1 MVKLRAN
8 PYSRLHWL
16 QAAELLN
23 LLVASRQA
31 AQPTGCKPH
40 DYLPVRRDFK
50 ALRPKRTFAG
60 PGAKFP
66 CLFKSAKISSKRF
79 SDACCKAFNAALW
92 QDPNVQ
98 QGTINGCTPNAVRT
112 WCPDNG
118 LSATAWPSAAC
129 VARWLAACCLCCCC
143 CCLCCSMASCC
154 CCSYPRSPPLHAS
167 RAWLKAVNRS
177 SNNNV
182 NPMQV

>member
-66 CLFKSAKISSKRF
+66 CLFKSAQISSKRF
-79 SDACCKAFNAALW
+79 SDACCKAPPGHHPSPSSQFSPPSLAGSRKTVELPRGSAQTKKRN
-92 QDPNVQ
+92 DPGAPRNVAHVQ
-98 QGTINGCTPNAVRT
+98 
-112 WCPDNG
+112 
-118 LSATAWPSAAC
+118 S
-129 VARWLAACCLCCCC
+129 
-143 CCLCCSMASCC
+143 
-154 CCSYPRSPPLHAS
+154 CSYWQAESRS
-167 RAWLKAVNRS
+167 R
-177 SNNNV
+177 
-182 NPMQV
+182 

>member
-1 MVKLRAN
+1 MLKLRAN

-66 CLFKSAKISSKRF
+66 CLFKSAQISSKRF
-79 SDACCKAFNAALW
+79 SDACCKAPPGHCPDKTQRPGRTTQCRAC
-92 QDPNVQ
+92 PEPIGCRPPITHIGT
-98 QGTINGCTPNAVRT
+98 QGPQCSTMTRSQIARPTRNHQLLAVRRTLFAPGART
-112 WCPDNG
+112 WRALAKGELPD
-118 LSATAWPSAAC
+118 
-129 VARWLAACCLCCCC
+129 
-143 CCLCCSMASCC
+143 
-154 CCSYPRSPPLHAS
+154 
-167 RAWLKAVNRS
+167 
-177 SNNNV
+177 
-182 NPMQV
+182 